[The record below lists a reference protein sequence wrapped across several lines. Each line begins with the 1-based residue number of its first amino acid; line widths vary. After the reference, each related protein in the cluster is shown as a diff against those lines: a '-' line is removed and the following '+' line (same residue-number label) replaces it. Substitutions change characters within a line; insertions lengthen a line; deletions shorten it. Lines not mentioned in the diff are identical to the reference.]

1 MFIIIIVRLF
11 EIKNQFYFSL
21 YRMEY
26 INIKIESLCKETKN
40 NKHQPINKYQPTNI
54 QYTRW

>member
-1 MFIIIIVRLF
+1 MF
-11 EIKNQFYFSL
+11 ETKNQFYFSL